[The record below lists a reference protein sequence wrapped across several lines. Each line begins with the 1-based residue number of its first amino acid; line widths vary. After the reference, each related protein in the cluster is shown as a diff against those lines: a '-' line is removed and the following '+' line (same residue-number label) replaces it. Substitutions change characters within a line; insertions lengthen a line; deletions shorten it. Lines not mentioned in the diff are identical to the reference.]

1 MKRIIS
7 IGLSLI
13 MLLVSAV
20 NMALP
25 VAADSGKIKEYVHD
39 GYVVEY
45 NIVNEWTG
53 NQNVRVTVTNTG
65 DEEIC
70 GCSFCVLNFLINGKL
85 LKGQTH
91 LMPHHISVS
100 RFIRHAFVLKS
111 EFCIIWN
118 QALFAG

>member
-1 MKRIIS
+1 
-7 IGLSLI
+7 

-53 NQNVRVTVTNTG
+53 NRNVRVTVTNA
-65 DEEIC
+65 
-70 GCSFCVLNFLINGKL
+70 KH
-85 LKGQTH
+85 Q
-91 LMPHHISVS
+91 
-100 RFIRHAFVLKS
+100 
-111 EFCIIWN
+111 
-118 QALFAG
+118 